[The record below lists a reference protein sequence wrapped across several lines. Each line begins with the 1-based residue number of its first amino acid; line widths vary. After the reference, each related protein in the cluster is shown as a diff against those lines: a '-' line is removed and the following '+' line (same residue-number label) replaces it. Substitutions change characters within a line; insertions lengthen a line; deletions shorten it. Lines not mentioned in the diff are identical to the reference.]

1 VIAQSDTTEWPEAAI
16 IIAGILLVVA
26 IAVPLIW
33 QVAAT
38 VRARATV
45 QREEAYRKLAADSVD
60 AQRRT
65 ADQLERAVSEL
76 SALGSRTSELE
87 RLIKTVE

>member
-1 VIAQSDTTEWPEAAI
+1 MIAQSDTTEWPEAAI
-16 IIAGILLVVA
+16 AIAGILLV
-26 IAVPLIW
+26 IAVVVVVIW
-33 QVAAT
+33 QGAAT

-45 QREEAYRKLAADSVD
+45 QREEAYRKLAEDSVD

-65 ADQLERAVSEL
+65 ADQLERAVTEL
-76 SALGSRTSELE
+76 SSLGSRTSELE

>member
-1 VIAQSDTTEWPEAAI
+1 MIAQSDTPAWPEAAI
-16 IIAGILLVVA
+16 VIAGILLVIA

-33 QVAAT
+33 QVAAM

-45 QREEAYRKLAADSVD
+45 QREEAYRKLAEESVD

-65 ADQLERAVSEL
+65 ADQLERAVAEL
-76 SALGSRTSELE
+76 TSLGSRTSELE
-87 RLIKTVE
+87 RLIKTVG

>member
-16 IIAGILLVVA
+16 AIAGILLV
-26 IAVPLIW
+26 IAVIVVVIW
-33 QVAAT
+33 QGAAT

-45 QREEAYRKLAADSVD
+45 QREEAYRKLAEDSVG

-65 ADQLERAVSEL
+65 ADQLERAVAEL
-76 SALGSRTSELE
+76 NSLGSRTGELE
-87 RLIKTVE
+87 RLIRTVE